1 MNKAWIVALVIA
13 SMPSVAGAVTASEA
27 RRQLEHSLLV
37 KGEIETDAQG
47 EVSSVTV
54 EKPEKFPPGLV
65 DYVTQQASRWKF
77 EPVLVD
83 GKPMRARSA
92 MSLLV
97 VATKLPDKQVS
108 IGIRNASFGRQMPR
122 QGEYVSPL
130 DMKAPVYPRGLAAK
144 GVSGT
149 VYVLLKIGR
158 DGSVQD
164 AAVEKVNLRVLAKEH
179 VMESWR
185 AALSESALETLRT
198 WRFAIPASGR
208 HADDQAWLVWAPVDF
223 GLYNDNGKRVD
234 ANGNLT
240 TDSYGKWK
248 TYVRGPSQPIRWL
261 LEDRPGFSSDSL
273 EGGGVYM
280 AEDDKGPKLLT
291 PLDRG

>member
-1 MNKAWIVALVIA
+1 MKKAWIVAFVIA
-13 SMPSVAGAVTASEA
+13 LVPSAAGAVTASEA

-47 EVSSVTV
+47 NVSSVTV
-54 EKPEKFPPGLV
+54 EKPDKFPPGLV
-65 DYVTQQASRWKF
+65 DFVTQQASRWKF
-77 EPVLVD
+77 EPVLVE
-83 GKPMRARSA
+83 GKPMRARSV

-97 VATKLPDKQVS
+97 VAKKLPNKQVS
-108 IGIRNASFGRQMPR
+108 IGIRNASFGRQAPK

-130 DMKAPVYPRGLAAK
+130 DMKPPVYPRGLAAK

-149 VYVLLKIGR
+149 VYVLLKVGR

-164 AAVEKVNLRVLAKEH
+164 AAVEKVNLRVLAKES
-179 VMESWR
+179 VMQSWR
-185 AALSESALETLRT
+185 EALSEAALETLRT
-198 WRFAIPASGR
+198 WRFSIPTTGQY
-208 HADDQAWLVWAPVDF
+208 ADDQTWSVWAPVDF
-223 GLYNDNGKRVD
+223 GLFNEEGKPVD
-234 ANGNLT
+234 ANGNAVA
-240 TDSYGKWK
+240 DSYGKWK

-273 EGGGVYM
+273 EEGGVYR